1 MRRLWS
7 RRALL
12 INLVAKDL
20 KLKYRGSILGVAWS
34 LLNPLLLLI
43 VYTLAFK
50 YVMRVQ
56 MQHYAYFL
64 MTGLLPWSFF
74 AGALQSSTGAIVQNG
89 ALVRKVRF
97 PHESLPVATVLF
109 NLVQLLLA
117 WAAFLPAMVVVYGV
131 ALPWTAALLLPL
143 LALHVCFTCGLA
155 LLLSA
160 LSSRFRDVTHLTEVA
175 LVLLFW
181 VTPVVYPLSM
191 APERLAFVLGFS
203 PFAAFAVAY
212 QDLLFWGRV
221 PAPHVLLTLG
231 AGTFVALGVG
241 QAVFRSRSRTFAE
254 EV

>member
-1 MRRLWS
+1 
-7 RRALL
+7 LL

-20 KLKYRGSILGVAWS
+20 KLKYRGSLLGVAWS
-34 LLNPLLLLI
+34 LLNPLLLLG

-56 MQHYAYFL
+56 MPHYAYFL
-64 MTGLLPWSFF
+64 MSGLLPWTFF
-74 AGALQSSTGAIVQNG
+74 AGALQGATGSIVQNG
-89 ALVRKVRF
+89 ALIRKVRF
-97 PHESLPVATVLF
+97 PHEALPVATVLF

-117 WAAFLPAMVVVYGV
+117 LTAFLPAMILAYRV
-131 ALPWTAALLLPL
+131 AVPWTMALVLPL
-143 LALHVCFTCGLA
+143 LFLHLCFTCGLA

-160 LSSRFRDVTHLTEVA
+160 LSTRFRDVTHLTEVA

-181 VTPVVYPLSM
+181 ITPVVYPLSM
-191 APERLAFVLGFS
+191 APGRLAGVLGFS

-221 PAPHVLLTLG
+221 PEPRVLLTLG
-231 AGTFVALGVG
+231 AGTLVALTLG
-241 QAVFRSRSRTFAE
+241 QAVFRSRSPTFAE